1 MIKLTKLITEGVE
14 EFDDWIEYIKYESYA
29 MPKEDIRQLIQKF
42 GLQGKKYLDGKMVK
56 LWDDKRFAWLEFDG
70 DTLDYVDNIG
80 EWLSNLND
88 YEYAEYVDPEII
100 YNSWVESSLND
111 LKENPGKVYHWT
123 TEEKWEKIQQSGKM
137 VGSSGSGLNNRG
149 AYGIFT
155 SINPEEYAIGSY
167 GNICLELDLERFLKE
182 SGKPKLNLAWEPQ
195 VEEYLVR
202 EYLRSVLEIENDR
215 DEIENDGGISPYT
228 VVVNEVIPIQ
238 YVRQI

>member
-14 EFDDWIEYIKYESYA
+14 EFDDWFEYIKYESYA

-80 EWLSNLND
+80 EWLSNLNEH
-88 YEYAEYVDPEII
+88 EYAEYVNPDII
-100 YNSWVESSLND
+100 YNAWVETNLED
-111 LKENPGKVYHWT
+111 FKQNPGKVYHWT
-123 TEEKWEKIQQSGKM
+123 TEEKLEEIQQSGKV
-137 VGSSGSGLNNRG
+137 VGSRGSGLNNHG

-155 SINPEEYAIGSY
+155 STDPQEYALGSY
-167 GNICLELDLERFLKE
+167 GNVCLELDLERFLKE
-182 SGKPKLNLAWEPQ
+182 SGKTELNLAWEPQ

-228 VVVNEVIPIQ
+228 VVVNEVVPIQ